1 MFMANKTNIQTEAK
15 QALNNVAANA
25 GLLLMTAAAT
35 TLMLEMPDHPNA
47 KATLN
52 TQPVF
57 AAPGSSA
64 EHQLPG
70 NELRREREEAGPH
83 YISYGVS
90 QRTPGRTGKI

>member
-1 MFMANKTNIQTEAK
+1 MANKTNIQKDAK
-15 QALNNVAANA
+15 QAINNIAANA

-35 TLMLEMPDHPNA
+35 TLMLELPDHPNA

-57 AAPGSSA
+57 SAPGSA
-64 EHQLPG
+64 TEQQMPN
-70 NELRREREEAGPH
+70 NEMRRERDETGPH
-83 YISYGVS
+83 YISYSIS